1 MTHDQIREM
10 VRRVN
15 PIPDPSTL
23 EIVDVPVLTTPL
35 ERRTE
40 MQTDNREV
48 TKGGGQNRRRGPLV
62 GIATAAVILFAGL
75 VFFLTRDNT
84 PVAEPAPNAT
94 PLTMG
99 MEFQPIE
106 PGAYFAGTDLDQST
120 TLGGTFVIESSGW
133 SGTAAGA
140 AKFHPVEDD
149 RPYIALLVAEVDQVW
164 ESTCNPG
171 SSPQA
176 AATTAEDLA
185 NQFVAAGLTIT
196 GALAPVSAFGQ
207 EGYHLTA
214 EVPAGCHSNE
224 ARNVWTG
231 VANWGGRYYQDE
243 GQLVEYWFLDVE
255 GTPVLVEASQF
266 PDSSEED
273 VAGLEA
279 VLDTLV
285 LTP

>member
-35 ERRTE
+35 ERRTD

-48 TKGGGQNRRRGPLV
+48 TEGGGQNRRRGPLV
-62 GIATAAVILFAGL
+62 GIAAAAVILIAGL

-106 PGAYFAGTDLDQST
+106 PGAYFAGIDLDQST

-140 AKFHPVEDD
+140 AKFHPVDD
-149 RPYIALLVAEVDQVW
+149 DGPYIALLVAEVDQVW
-164 ESTCNPG
+164 ESTCDTG
-171 SSPQA
+171 STPQA

-207 EGYHLTA
+207 EGYHLAA

-224 ARNVWTG
+224 ARNVWAG
-231 VANWGGRYYQDE
+231 PNFLGGRYYQEE
-243 GQLVEYWFLDVE
+243 GQLVEYWFLDVDD
-255 GTPVLVEASQF
+255 TPVMVEASRF
-266 PDSSEED
+266 PDSSEEE
-273 VAGLEA
+273 VAELTA

-285 LTP
+285 ITP